1 MRNLVTAADVKT
13 WLDNKEKSVCLEAGT
28 IVTPAARDAARDYG
42 IEIVEGAAVCQ
53 RPVGERPGGPGPKVV
68 DQATIAKIVE
78 EVIAAMGLAK
88 PAAYEADPCGF
99 KLARGECLNI
109 GDGSGKE
116 TVSNIFGGTDC
127 APLSAGL
134 LVATA
139 SQAREVKGSEI
150 HYVLSGAVKYRINDR
165 EYTGRAGDTAF
176 LPAGARVS
184 LAGADTAKIFFVAGP

>member
-1 MRNLVTAADVKT
+1 MRKLVTAADVKT
-13 WLDNKEKSVCLEAGT
+13 WLDNKEKTVCLEAGT

-42 IEIVEGAAVCQ
+42 IEIIEGAVACQ
-53 RPVGERPGGPGPKVV
+53 RPAAAQPGGPEAKVV
-68 DQATIAKIVE
+68 DQATIARIVE

-99 KLARGECLNI
+99 KLARGERLDA
-109 GDGSGKE
+109 GGKE
-116 TVSNIFGGTDC
+116 TVSKIFDDTDS
-127 APLSAGL
+127 ARLSAGL

-139 SQAREVKGSEI
+139 SQAREVKGNEI

-165 EYTGRAGDTAF
+165 EYTGRTGDTAF

-184 LAGADTAKIFFVAGP
+184 LAGADTAKIFFVACPQN